1 MVESWEKVERQVIKN
16 ALSSINHIKL
26 LYVLILKLNTEQRKG
41 LADGLASEPIKDA
54 LLPDMLKINFLL
66 AKELPTFSPLYA
78 GYLERIVEQGLLV
91 DRSLEVHE
99 ETLYLCGV
107 MLQRQVRVGGDLMRT
122 LKATLNTLGN
132 KYCPFCISKLDGTEK
147 QEAAI
152 RYFSVIRNFI
162 VLAEEFVFID
172 QFFVMLKDL
181 ENVSEGRRET
191 IQNYIEDCVR
201 TCFTLENDRP
211 LEWAEM
217 LLRYYWDD

>member
-1 MVESWEKVERQVIKN
+1 
-16 ALSSINHIKL
+16 
-26 LYVLILKLNTEQRKG
+26 
-41 LADGLASEPIKDA
+41 
-54 LLPDMLKINFLL
+54 
-66 AKELPTFSPLYA
+66 
-78 GYLERIVEQGLLV
+78 
-91 DRSLEVHE
+91 VHE

-107 MLQRQVRVGGDLMRT
+107 MLQRQVRVGGDLLRT

-132 KYCPFCISKLDGTEK
+132 KYCPFCISKLDGPEK

-181 ENVSEGRRET
+181 DNVSEGRRET

-201 TCFTLENDRP
+201 TCFTLESDRP